1 VNASLGIEE
10 DVDLFAFVSSQI
22 RHIRSPGDGCVESLG
37 CPERVYATMLCFVR
51 RLDNRATAQ
60 MHLRL

>member
-1 VNASLGIEE
+1 
-10 DVDLFAFVSSQI
+10 
-22 RHIRSPGDGCVESLG
+22 
-37 CPERVYATMLCFVR
+37 VYATMLCFVR